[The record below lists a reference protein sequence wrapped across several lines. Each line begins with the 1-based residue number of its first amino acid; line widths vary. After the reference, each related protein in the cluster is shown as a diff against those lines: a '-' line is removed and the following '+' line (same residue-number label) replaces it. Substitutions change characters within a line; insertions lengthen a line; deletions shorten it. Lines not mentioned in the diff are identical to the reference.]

1 MIFLQFSLQ
10 FRDPKSSN
18 QPKRHQTGSLKNA
31 ANSQKNHRHVSKASQ
46 CPPPSAAPLGFQ
58 APPSTAARSRGRTA
72 GWPGIRPAP
81 WGEKGPAA
89 EGGLWRFSTCFYH
102 VFWKEQNG
110 AISRNTALK
119 IDCFSIRS
127 WDMFLNHH
135 YSHIMSYICMAV
147 WGSTITIYDIKITM
161 LMIFHVPSGKLT

>member
-1 MIFLQFSLQ
+1 ML
-10 FRDPKSSN
+10 P
-18 QPKRHQTGSLKNA
+18 
-31 ANSQKNHRHVSKASQ
+31 NSQKNHRHVSKASQ